1 VRRTLDWELS
11 PADVLRRVR
20 SDPYPVA
27 LLGAWAGGSDIVASD
42 PLRTCRPP
50 EPWAAALDEPLP
62 EESGPGFGG
71 GWIGYLGFGL
81 ADQVLPVPPAPGDAR
96 RLPAWWLGYYDH
108 VLRRDRATGRWT
120 FEALW
125 TPARA
130 AALEARLATLTRR
143 ADTPPRDY
151 SCGPFG
157 LIPSAAEHR
166 AAVAQAIDYIRRGDI
181 FQANICLRLEASFS
195 GDPLDAF
202 CRAAARLDPP
212 FAAFL
217 RVPGGA
223 VASLSPE
230 LFLRRTGTAVW
241 SRPIKGTRSRPS
253 GEEAAQ
259 RERAAL
265 ERSAKDRAENMMI
278 VDLMRNDLSRVCVP
292 GSVRVPA
299 RLRAEAH
306 PGVWHLVSDV
316 RGRLSAGA
324 GDGRL
329 IAAAFPPGSVTGA
342 PKVRAL
348 EVIHDLEATPREVY
362 TGAVGYRSPVAGLE
376 LNVAIRTFE
385 FAGGQVWL
393 GSGGGIV
400 AASEPAA
407 EYRECLAKA
416 TPLIAALG
424 ATLGE
429 GPGVATGQAGSAPG
443 PVAPGPIVPGPVAP
457 GQRPRPA
464 RGVFTSLRVTDGRAP
479 DLSAHLTR
487 LAASVGRL
495 YGKPLPPG
503 LPADL
508 AALLPG
514 RSGRLR
520 ITARP
525 AGGPLHVAAEVV
537 PAGPVPPAV
546 TLRLATI
553 PGGLGPHKWTD
564 RRLLATLA
572 GCLGPDQHLLIADR
586 DGQILET
593 DRASVFAVIDGVL
606 RTPPADGRI
615 LPGITRAAVLKLAA
629 RDGLPVL
636 EEPITPARLLEATEV
651 FVTNSVAGLVPARS
665 LDQPAVSWSAG
676 PWSSRLRTALASR
689 PARPV
694 ALTQTRLEA
703 RTGARDATNHS
714 RRPADSSPLIV
725 LIDNYDSFTYNLA
738 HLLLSGQCQVE
749 VVRNDEVTVADIARL
764 GPDGIVISPG
774 PGTPAEAGISV
785 AAVRDCA
792 ATIPL
797 LGICLGHQAIAA
809 AYGAQ
814 IIIAPQPVHGQA
826 ATITHDGRGLLS
838 GLPPRFRAA
847 RYHSLIVDE
856 PTLPSALVVT
866 ARGPGGVPMG
876 LRHAEQP
883 AEGVQ
888 FHPESILTPQG
899 RRIMRN
905 FITTVLTARRG
916 RARPRL
922 PGGGRAGAAPGPA
935 QPPQVPPPGIARGGQ
950 HGRENSKREHS
961 AERGEEPG
969 ANQPQPAPASGESG
983 HEPVLPRRLLPGL
996 LLRGHR
1002 VRAQQRHR
1010 HGRIAGLPVQGAL
1023 LRLQRLERGLLR
1035 ADLLLDGEQGAD
1047 RPGLLQQRLQLGDR
1061 GLRRADQAAHVGH
1074 LLGHVLGPLGQRGLR
1089 AQCGGQR
1096 AERPGVLGDRDLQLQ
1111 AHCGARRIARV
1122 DRGLLAGDVA
1132 ALGDHD
1138 AGCPGGGSRHVLGQ
1152 DREAGGV
1159 DDALAGHGQL
1169 GRLAGRPGCR
1179 TGRASRRRDRRGPGA
1194 IADAAVGRGRGGPRG
1209 AAAGTAGQQQ
1219 GRAGHQRGDDERGG
1233 TQRPAQGTG
1242 PGGSV
1247 HAAGT
1252 RPPRGRFRLPGH
1264 GQITGSRR
1272 PKPRR
1277 PGRPNEILAT
1287 WLPVGAAGHITPQK

>member
-1 VRRTLDWELS
+1 LRAAEPPRLLRRALDWELS

-20 SDPYPVA
+20 DDPYPVA
-27 LLGAWAGGSDIVASD
+27 LFGAWAGGSDIVASD
-42 PLRTCRPP
+42 PLRTCRAA

-62 EESGPGFGG
+62 DLAGPGFGG

-130 AALEARLATLTRR
+130 AALEARLAALTRR

-157 LIPSAAEHR
+157 LIPAAAEHQ
-166 AAVAQAIDYIRRGDI
+166 AAVGKAIDYIRRGDI

-202 CRAAARLDPP
+202 CRAATRLDPP

-217 RVPGGA
+217 RLPGGA

-230 LFLRRTGTAVW
+230 LFLRRTGTTVW

-253 GEEAAQ
+253 GEAAAQ

-316 RGRLSAGA
+316 RGRLPAGV

-362 TGAVGYRSPVAGLE
+362 TGAIGYRSPLAGLE

-385 FAGGQVWL
+385 FACGQVWL

-416 TPLIAALG
+416 TPLISALG
-424 ATLGE
+424 AVLSAE
-429 GPGVATGQAGSAPG
+429 PGVATGPAGSAAG
-443 PVAPGPIVPGPVAP
+443 PVAS

-464 RGVFTSLRVTDGRAP
+464 RGVFTSVRVTDGRAP
-479 DLSAHLTR
+479 DLGAHLAR
-487 LAASVGRL
+487 LAASVGGL

-537 PAGPVPPAV
+537 PAGPVPQAV

-553 PGGLGPHKWTD
+553 PGGLGPHKWAD
-564 RRLLATLA
+564 RRLLASLA
-572 GCLGPDQHLLIADR
+572 GRLGPDEHLLIADR

-593 DRASVFAVIDGVL
+593 DRASVFAVIDGIL

-615 LPGITRAAVLKLAA
+615 LPGITRAAVLEIAA

-636 EEPITPARLLEATEV
+636 EEPITASRLLEATEV
-651 FVTNSVAGLVPARS
+651 FVTNSVAGLVPARA
-665 LDQPAVSWSAG
+665 LDRPAASWPAG

-689 PARPV
+689 APRPV
-694 ALTQTRLEA
+694 ALTQTRLDA
-703 RTGARDATNHS
+703 RTGAGDARTHS
-714 RRPADSSPLIV
+714 RRRADSSPVIV

-738 HLLLSGQCQVE
+738 HLLLGGHCQVE

-764 GPDGIVISPG
+764 RPDGIVISPG

-792 ATIPL
+792 ATTPL
-797 LGICLGHQAIAA
+797 LGVCLGHQAIAA

-814 IIIAPQPVHGQA
+814 IVTAPQPVHGQA
-826 ATITHDGRGLLS
+826 ATIIHDGRGLLS

-856 PTLPSALVVT
+856 STLSPALVVT
-866 ARGPGGVPMG
+866 ARGPGGAPMG
-876 LRHAEQP
+876 LRHTEHP

-899 RRIMRN
+899 RHIMGN
-905 FITTVLTARRG
+905 FISTVVTARRG
-916 RARPRL
+916 PVTGRPPPPPGPRL
-922 PGGGRAGAAPGPA
+922 PGVGRVSAAPGPA
-935 QPPQVPPPGIARGGQ
+935 APQVATPGIAGGSQ
-950 HGRENSKREHS
+950 HGPGGREREHS
-961 AERGEEPG
+961 AQRGEDP
-969 ANQPQPAPASGESG
+969 
-983 HEPVLPRRLLPGL
+983 
-996 LLRGHR
+996 
-1002 VRAQQRHR
+1002 
-1010 HGRIAGLPVQGAL
+1010 
-1023 LRLQRLERGLLR
+1023 
-1035 ADLLLDGEQGAD
+1035 
-1047 RPGLLQQRLQLGDR
+1047 
-1061 GLRRADQAAHVGH
+1061 
-1074 LLGHVLGPLGQRGLR
+1074 
-1089 AQCGGQR
+1089 
-1096 AERPGVLGDRDLQLQ
+1096 
-1111 AHCGARRIARV
+1111 
-1122 DRGLLAGDVA
+1122 
-1132 ALGDHD
+1132 
-1138 AGCPGGGSRHVLGQ
+1138 
-1152 DREAGGV
+1152 
-1159 DDALAGHGQL
+1159 
-1169 GRLAGRPGCR
+1169 
-1179 TGRASRRRDRRGPGA
+1179 
-1194 IADAAVGRGRGGPRG
+1194 
-1209 AAAGTAGQQQ
+1209 
-1219 GRAGHQRGDDERGG
+1219 GDD
-1233 TQRPAQGTG
+1233 
-1242 PGGSV
+1242 
-1247 HAAGT
+1247 
-1252 RPPRGRFRLPGH
+1252 
-1264 GQITGSRR
+1264 
-1272 PKPRR
+1272 
-1277 PGRPNEILAT
+1277 
-1287 WLPVGAAGHITPQK
+1287 